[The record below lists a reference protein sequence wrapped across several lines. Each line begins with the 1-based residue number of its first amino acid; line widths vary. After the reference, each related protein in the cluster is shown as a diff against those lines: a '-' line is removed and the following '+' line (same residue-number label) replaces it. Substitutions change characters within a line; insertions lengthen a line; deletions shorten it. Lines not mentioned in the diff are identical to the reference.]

1 MLLRKYKDYRMRL
14 ALGQLFSVCGII
26 GLIAAGV
33 FGGSGF
39 FGLFMDESRLLDF
52 LRGFLAGISGTLLGL
67 SVVFNIAALLTIKKE
82 ANT

>member
-1 MLLRKYKDYRMRL
+1 MLLGNVKDYRIRL

-33 FGGSGF
+33 FGGNGF
-39 FGLFMDESRLLDF
+39 FGLFIEESRVLDF